1 MNAPLR
7 MVKTPAEAGL
17 SDLFQ
22 QAKRSLPGDGRMVRA
37 REQAF
42 LSFEHSGLPN
52 RRVEE
57 WKYTDLRALVREAKP
72 LASPPSALELKAAA
86 DMASPFDGLGLRRL
100 VFVNGAFAPSL
111 SDMADIEP
119 GLDIAPLS
127 QALAGALPGAE
138 QIGSLAPLQ
147 PNVALALNTA
157 FMSDGA
163 VIRIA
168 KGARLERP
176 LHLRFVHVG
185 EASAG
190 FTRSLVMVGEGAS
203 ATLVESHEGPA
214 GIDYQTNTALELHIG
229 DRAEAALERLQAE
242 GDGALHLSTLMAEI
256 GAHARL
262 CTTTLTAGAA
272 VSRHQIFAAFKGDH
286 SDAMIRGANLLNGG
300 QHADTTIVVDHA
312 KPHGTSREVF
322 KTVLA
327 DQSRG
332 VFQGKIIV
340 RPQAQK
346 TDGKMA
352 SHAVLL
358 SEAAEM
364 DNKPE
369 LEIFA
374 DDVQCGHGAT
384 AGALDEELL
393 FYLKARGIPAREAE
407 ALLIQ
412 SFVGEAIEAV
422 EHDGVRDKLTG
433 VVAGWLARRG

>member
-17 SDLFQ
+17 AELFQ
-22 QAKRSLPGDGRMVRA
+22 QAKRSLPGDERVAHA

-42 LSFEHSGLPN
+42 LAFEKAGLPN

-72 LASPPSALELKAAA
+72 LASPPSPDDVEAAGGFASALG
-86 DMASPFDGLGLRRL
+86 GLDLRPL

-111 SDMADIEP
+111 SDIASLEP
-119 GLDIAPLS
+119 GLSIAPLS
-127 QALAGALPGAE
+127 QALTGQGGDQLGRL
-138 QIGSLAPLQ
+138 SPLQ
-147 PNVALALNTA
+147 PNVALALNAA

-163 VIRIA
+163 VISIA
-168 KGARLERP
+168 EGARIKRP
-176 LHLRFVHVG
+176 LHLRFIHVG
-185 EASAG
+185 GASAA
-190 FTRSLVMVGEGAS
+190 FTRSLVSVGKGALV
-203 ATLVESHEGPA
+203 TLVESHEGPA
-214 GIDYQTNTALELHIG
+214 GIDYQTNTTLELRIG
-229 DRAEAALERLQAE
+229 DGAEVALERLQAE

-262 CTTTLTAGAA
+262 CTTTLTIGAA
-272 VSRHQIFAAFKGDH
+272 VSRHQVFAGFKGDH
-286 SDAMIRGANLLNGG
+286 SDAMICGANLLSGG
-300 QHADTTIVVDHA
+300 QHADTTVVVDHA

-340 RPQAQK
+340 RPEAQK

-358 SEAAEM
+358 SETAEM

-393 FYLKARGIPAREAE
+393 FYLRARGIPHKEAE

-412 SFVGEAIEAV
+412 SFVGEALEAV
-422 EHDGVRDKLTG
+422 QHDGVRQALTE
-433 VVAGWLARRG
+433 VVASWLARRG